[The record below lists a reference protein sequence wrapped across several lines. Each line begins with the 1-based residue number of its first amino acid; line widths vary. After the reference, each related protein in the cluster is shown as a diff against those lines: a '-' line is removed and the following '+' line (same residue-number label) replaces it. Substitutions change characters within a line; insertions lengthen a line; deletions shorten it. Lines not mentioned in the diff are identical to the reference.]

1 MKNRRLNKKIESLVK
16 EIEDIKNQMEI
27 SELRNII
34 TEIKSSVN
42 GHNSIK
48 EKKRGKNQWNGR
60 QNNRNRSN
68 FSNKRKIKEEIAKTS
83 QIWQETLNL
92 QIKKSEKTG

>member
-34 TEIKSSVN
+34 TEIKSSVD

-48 EKKRGKNQWNGR
+48 EKKIGKNQ
-60 QNNRNRSN
+60 
-68 FSNKRKIKEEIAKTS
+68 
-83 QIWQETLNL
+83 
-92 QIKKSEKTG
+92 